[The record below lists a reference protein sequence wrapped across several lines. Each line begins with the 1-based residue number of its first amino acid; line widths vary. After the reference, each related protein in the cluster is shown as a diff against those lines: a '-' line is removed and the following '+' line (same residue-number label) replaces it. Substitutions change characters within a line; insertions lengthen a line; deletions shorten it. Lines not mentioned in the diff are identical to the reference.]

1 MTEDEFKDWHA
12 NRVTKQVFNTIAKRI
27 YDLQVD
33 LGTSA
38 GLDVREDAKKV
49 GAIQAYTDLLEIE
62 FEEESHE

>member
-1 MTEDEFKDWHA
+1 MTETEFKDWKA
-12 NRVTKQVFNTIAKRI
+12 SPVTKQVFTSIAKRI

-38 GLDVREDAKKV
+38 GIDIREDAKKV

-62 FEEESHE
+62 FEEESQE

>member
-1 MTEDEFKDWHA
+1 MTETEFKDWKA
-12 NRVTKQVFNTIAKRI
+12 SPVTKQVFTSIAKRI

-38 GLDVREDAKKV
+38 GIDVRDDAKKV

-62 FEEESHE
+62 FEEESQE

>member
-1 MTEDEFKDWHA
+1 MTESEFKDWRA
-12 NRVTKQVFNTIAKRI
+12 SPITKQVFTSIAKRI

-38 GLDVREDAKKV
+38 ALDVREDAKKV

-62 FEEESHE
+62 FEEETHE

>member
-1 MTEDEFKDWHA
+1 MTESEFKDWKA
-12 NRVTKQVFNTIAKRI
+12 NPVTKQVFTSIAKRI

-38 GLDVREDAKKV
+38 GVDLREDAKKV

-62 FEEESHE
+62 FEEESQ

>member
-1 MTEDEFKDWHA
+1 MTENEFKDWKA
-12 NRVTKQVFNTIAKRI
+12 SPVTKQVFTSISKRI

-38 GLDVREDAKKV
+38 GIDVREDAKKV

-62 FEEESHE
+62 FEEESQE

>member
-1 MTEDEFKDWHA
+1 MTETEFKDWKA
-12 NRVTKQVFNTIAKRI
+12 SPVTKQVFTSIAKRI

-38 GLDVREDAKKV
+38 GIDVREDAKKV

-62 FEEESHE
+62 FEEESQE

>member
-1 MTEDEFKDWHA
+1 MTENEFKDWEA
-12 NRVTKQVFNTIAKRI
+12 SPVTKQVFTSIAKRI

-38 GLDVREDAKKV
+38 GIDVREDAKKV

-62 FEEESHE
+62 FEEESQE

>member
-1 MTEDEFKDWHA
+1 MTETEFKDWKA
-12 NRVTKQVFNTIAKRI
+12 SPITKQVFTSIAKRI

-38 GLDVREDAKKV
+38 GIDVREDAKKV

-62 FEEESHE
+62 FEEESQE

>member
-1 MTEDEFKDWHA
+1 MTESEFKDWKA
-12 NRVTKQVFNTIAKRI
+12 SPITKQVFTSIAKRI

-38 GLDVREDAKKV
+38 GIDVREDAKKV

-62 FEEESHE
+62 FEEESQE